1 MAGQKQPISLIVNN
15 GKSHMT
21 KEEIERR
28 KAEEIK
34 NNVDKIKPPSHL
46 PAKLKKEFK
55 KIATELIRV
64 EIMSNLDVDALSRYL
79 IAQDEWLKCYQA
91 LNEMSPTAYDENG
104 NLIANEHYDKLS
116 KMTERFFKQARTA
129 ATDLGL
135 TISSRC
141 KLVVPQP
148 KETKPPSKFDKFG
161 GGKK

>member
-1 MAGQKQPISLIVNN
+1 MAGQKQPISLIINN

-34 NNVDKIKPPSHL
+34 NNVDKVKPPTHL

-55 KIATELIRV
+55 KVAEELLRV
-64 EIMSNLDVDALSRYL
+64 EIMSNLDVDALARYI
-79 IAQDEWLKCYQA
+79 IAQEEWLKCYKA
-91 LNEMSPTAYDENG
+91 LSEMSPTVEENG
-104 NLIANEHYDKLS
+104 QLIANEHYDKLS

-129 ATDLGL
+129 GADLGL

-141 KLVVPQP
+141 KLIVPQA
-148 KETKPPSKFDKFG
+148 KEVKPASKFDKFG